1 MIDLLGFQLWVVG
14 IQAQVV
20 LGRIDA
26 AAHLLRNR
34 PPDGLPPLA
43 DQRRD
48 RSGVEEPPRVV
59 GAKAEA
65 AVLRLVSDDQLV
77 VEEQVKLPMP
87 SGDEAEL
94 ADVVGEPLQNFARYP
109 SGPEGMSSG
118 HTVFDLDMQLLY
130 AVAIDHIAP
139 LFCLRIS
146 D

>member
-14 IQAQVV
+14 VQAQVV
-20 LGRIDA
+20 LGRVDA

-48 RSGVEEPPRVV
+48 SSGIEEPPRVV

-65 AVLRLVSDDQLV
+65 ALLGLVSDDQRV
-77 VEEQVKLPMP
+77 VEEQVQLPVS
-87 SGDEAEL
+87 SGDEAKL

-109 SGPEGMSSG
+109 SGPQGMPSR
-118 HTVFDLDMQLLY
+118 HAVFDLDLQLLD
-130 AVAIDHIAP
+130 AVVVDHVAP
-139 LFCLRIS
+139 LACL
-146 D
+146 